1 MQRIQKNSSTS
12 MKMYE
17 NEQKKKSAIGSIVP
31 ECVALLLQK
40 KRRVFK
46 KIGKENS
53 TGACV
58 FEHDDRL

>member
-17 NEQKKKSAIGSIVP
+17 NEQKKSAIGSIVP

>member
-1 MQRIQKNSSTS
+1 MCNVFKKNSSTS

-17 NEQKKKSAIGSIVP
+17 NEQKKSAIGSIVP

-40 KRRVFK
+40 RRRVFK
-46 KIGKENS
+46 EIGKENS